1 MRRTSAVLV
10 VPLAAVL
17 SAAAAAPAA
26 AAEPVEV
33 VVDVPFDGSPGSFTA
48 DGGGLCAGGTYADS
62 GIRTTGAGRGRE
74 RTLTFH
80 LDRTFTCSDGSGS
93 FTVRISARW
102 HPCDATN
109 AGTWVVLRGDGDYAD
124 LHGAGR
130 LVGSYVGPDTCDP
143 DGVVDVLS
151 GRATLG

>member
-1 MRRTSAVLV
+1 MRRTSTVLV
-10 VPLAAVL
+10 VPVAAVL
-17 SAAAAAPAA
+17 SAAAAPVA

-62 GIRTTGAGRGRE
+62 EIRVTGAGRGRE

-80 LDRTFTCSDGSGS
+80 LDRTFTCSDVSGS

-109 AGTWVVLRGDGDYAD
+109 AGTWAVLGGDGDYAD
-124 LHGAGR
+124 LHGAGQ
-130 LVGSYVGPDTCDP
+130 LVGSYVGADTCDP
-143 DGVVDVLS
+143 EGVVDVLS
-151 GRATLG
+151 GRVTLS

>member
-10 VPLAAVL
+10 VPLAAAV
-17 SAAAAAPAA
+17 SAVAAAPAA

-48 DGGGLCAGGTYADS
+48 DGAGLCAGGTYTDS
-62 GIRTTGAGRGRE
+62 DIRTTGAGRGRE

-93 FTVRISARW
+93 FTVRISAHW
-102 HPCDATN
+102 QPCDATN
-109 AGTWVVLRGDGDYAD
+109 AGTWVVLRGNGDYAD
-124 LHGAGR
+124 LHGAGQ
-130 LVGSYVGPDTCDP
+130 LVGSYVGAENCELE
-143 DGVVDVLS
+143 GVVDVLS

>member
-1 MRRTSAVLV
+1 MRRTRTVLV

-17 SAAAAAPAA
+17 SAAAAAPAS
-26 AAEPVEV
+26 AAEPVGV

-48 DGGGLCAGGTYADS
+48 EGAGLCAGGTYTDS
-62 GIRTTGAGRGRE
+62 DIRTTAEGRGRE

-80 LDRTFTCSDGSGS
+80 LDRTFTCADGSGS
-93 FTVRISARW
+93 FTVRISAHW

-109 AGTWVVLRGDGDYAD
+109 AGTWVVLRGDGDYSD
-124 LHGAGR
+124 LHAAGQ
-130 LVGSYVGPDTCDP
+130 LVGNYVGAENCELE
-143 DGVVDVLS
+143 GVVDVLS

>member
-17 SAAAAAPAA
+17 SAAASAPAA

-48 DGGGLCAGGTYADS
+48 DGAGLCAGGTYADS
-62 GIRTTGAGRGRE
+62 AIRTTGAGRGHD

-109 AGTWVVLRGDGDYAD
+109 AGSWVVLRGDGDYAG
-124 LHGAGR
+124 LHGAGQ
-130 LVGSYVGPDTCDP
+130 LVGSYVGADP
-143 DGVVDVLS
+143 CSPEGVVDVLS
-151 GRATLG
+151 GRAALG